1 MAETPSGACDRNAG
15 TATLC
20 SLAVSQTL
28 AESRACEGGMDDT
41 DEGPQSAVSE
51 VEQCTQHCKPATSPH
66 LCECLH
72 LATDGHIKWMEQM
85 RRQIEILGRR
95 PSTCGAASSRRS
107 MWIGSLE
114 PKG

>member
-1 MAETPSGACDRNAG
+1 MT
-15 TATLC
+15 
-20 SLAVSQTL
+20 Q
-28 AESRACEGGMDDT
+28 MK
-41 DEGPQSAVSE
+41 GPQSAVSE

-95 PSTCGAASSRRS
+95 PSTCG
-107 MWIGSLE
+107 GSFFTQVNVDRFLGAKRLDE
-114 PKG
+114 ATTQ